1 MLAFPDLKVCN
12 WFLAQFAV
20 WTSVISSAVVSAV
33 TVDSCC
39 CQSRSQASQSWKGT
53 RYSRNGVT
61 RETHIARDFSDVLNR
76 CTPFA
81 DHLGEKDI
89 HFREV

>member
-1 MLAFPDLKVCN
+1 MFAFPDLKVCN

-39 CQSRSQASQSWKGT
+39 CQSGSQASQSWKGT

-76 CTPFA
+76 YTPFA

>member
-1 MLAFPDLKVCN
+1 MFAFPDLKVCN

-39 CQSRSQASQSWKGT
+39 CQSGSQASQSWKGT